1 MTHAWHY
8 DGRSAERHAVA
19 VALDGSDLRIGD
31 ESVPIAEL
39 RSIGDRSRTV
49 FTRAGHEGWRLGFD
63 EPLPPEWRAAL
74 PRQEHH
80 GGLLDRIGVV
90 PALLICA
97 LVAAI
102 AAIGM
107 WRGSALLARLVP
119 ERWEMALGDSL
130 TGDFGGGTCDD
141 AAGQRALDMLAAKLA
156 TDGRPPA
163 VHVIDLGI
171 VNAVALPGRRVLIFD
186 GLLREAKSSDEV
198 AGVLGHEMGH
208 VVNRDA
214 MAGIIRNFGIS
225 LLIGGAD
232 GGAIANALLTSRYS
246 RAAERGAD
254 AHALASLVHAHI
266 SPAATAAFFERLG
279 EGENHLGRAATM
291 LGYVSS
297 HPLSAERRQLFRA
310 SRAGLPYRPALDP
323 AQWQALRNI
332 CGTHG

>member
-1 MTHAWHY
+1 MNAWHY
-8 DGRSAERHAVA
+8 DGRSAMRHAVA
-19 VALDGSDLRIGD
+19 VELDGGALRLGG
-31 ESVPIAEL
+31 ETVPIAEL
-39 RSIGDRSRTV
+39 RPIGDRARAVFART
-49 FTRAGHEGWRLGFD
+49 GHEGWRLGFD
-63 EPLPPEWRAAL
+63 SPLPPEWRAAL

-90 PALLICA
+90 PALLVCA

-102 AAIGM
+102 AAVGM
-107 WRGSALLARLVP
+107 WRGSALLARLMP

-130 TGDFGGGTCDD
+130 TGDFGGGTCHGM
-141 AAGQRALDMLAAKLA
+141 AGQRALNALAARLA
-156 TDGRPPA
+156 TDGRPPT
-163 VHVIDLGI
+163 VHVVDLGL

-186 GLLREAKSSDEV
+186 GLLREAKSPDEV

-214 MAGIIRNFGIS
+214 MAGIIRNFGVS
-225 LLIGGAD
+225 LLLGGAD

-254 AHALASLVHAHI
+254 AHALASLAHAHI
-266 SPAATAAFFERLG
+266 SPAATAAFFERLADG
-279 EGENHLGRAATM
+279 ESRLGRAATV

-310 SRAGLPYRPALDP
+310 NRAGLPYRPALDP
-323 AQWQALRNI
+323 AQWRALRTI
-332 CGTHG
+332 CHA

>member
-1 MTHAWHY
+1 MIGAWHY
-8 DGRSAERHAVA
+8 DGRSATRHAVT
-19 VALDGSDLRIGD
+19 VEIDGGTLRIGD
-31 ESVPIAEL
+31 EAVPISEL
-39 RSIGDRSRTV
+39 RPIGDRARAA
-49 FTRAGHEGWRLGFD
+49 FTRQGHEGWRLGFD
-63 EPLPPEWRAAL
+63 EPLPPAWRAAL

-90 PALLICA
+90 PALLVCA
-97 LVAAI
+97 LIAAVAAI
-102 AAIGM
+102 GL

-119 ERWEMALGDSL
+119 ERWERTLGDSL
-130 TGDFGGGTCDD
+130 TGDFGGGTCGDP
-141 AAGQRALDMLAAKLA
+141 AGQRALDALAARLA
-156 TDGRPPA
+156 TDGRPPT
-163 VHVIDLGI
+163 VRVIDLGL
-171 VNAVALPGRRVLIFD
+171 VNAVTLPGRRVLIFA
-186 GLLREAKSSDEV
+186 GLLRAAKSPDEV

-254 AHALASLVHAHI
+254 AHALASLVHAHV

-279 EGENHLGRAATM
+279 QGESHLGRAATV

-297 HPLSAERRQLFRA
+297 HPLSAERRQRFRA

-323 AQWQALRNI
+323 AQWQALRSI
-332 CGTHG
+332 CRAA